1 MPRVS
6 PCSNQKREVQYLL
19 RVPPLDPSFVLM
31 TLFDIIVAIVLGLCC
46 IYSLLKGAVREIF
59 SLLGYLAS
67 YILAINF
74 QSSLAETLKEVVTQP
89 IAAQIVGFITIFLG
103 VKFAFTLLGR
113 LILRFVGSGS
123 VLPLFDRILGGM
135 LGLAKGL
142 VILVVIMF
150 PLSLFEDTY
159 KKATQGSVL
168 APHME
173 AVIATL
179 SSEVKNRNLL
189 DSLPD
194 ISVDGIKEQIDRMEN
209 LDKLSQ
215 GMEEVKDKIIGGING
230 KPQEEYTK
238 EDKKKLG
245 ELLDSIEKE

>member
-1 MPRVS
+1 
-6 PCSNQKREVQYLL
+6 
-19 RVPPLDPSFVLM
+19 M

-74 QSSLAETLKEVVTQP
+74 QSSLAEALKEVVTQP
-89 IAAQIVGFITIFLG
+89 IVAQIVGFITIFLG
-103 VKFAFTLLGR
+103 VKFTFTLLGR

-135 LGLAKGL
+135 LGLAKGV

-150 PLSLFEDTY
+150 PLGLFEDTY
-159 KKATQGSVL
+159 RKATQGSVL
-168 APHME
+168 APHIE

-179 SSEVKNRNLL
+179 SREAENRNLL

-194 ISVDGIKEQIDRMEN
+194 ISVDVIKEQIGQMEN
-209 LDKLSQ
+209 LDELTQ
-215 GMEEVKDKIIGGING
+215 GMEEMKDKIVGGING

-238 EDKKKLG
+238 EDKEKLD
-245 ELLDSIEKE
+245 ELLGSIEKE